1 MRNIDPNL
9 VRAFLMVV
17 ETANVTK
24 ASRLLNVTQAAVS
37 QQLMRLESLLGLQLF
52 ERSKQGLYPT
62 PAAERLL
69 SSARQ
74 FLTLNDEIACFAGTQ
89 EFEGEVR
96 LGCPDDLIG
105 PFLPEILRSFSI
117 IRPHVRV
124 TLVCRTTPELLTAL
138 TAGQVDLAITTEE
151 TDQSPEAITLLEDQL
166 VLVGAPSGRVHT
178 QRPLPVSLGSTSYG
192 LRPAT
197 VRCLSN
203 AGIEWQVVSEV
214 SHIEVICAL
223 VRAGLVVAPLLR
235 STVPRDLTILG
246 PAQGLPI
253 LPDFNIN
260 LHSALKEGDANKA
273 ELIVHIEKEF
283 HSRATMN
290 RFT

>member
-9 VRAFLMVV
+9 VRAFLVVV
-17 ETANVTK
+17 ETASVTK

-37 QQLMRLESLLGLQLF
+37 QQLMRLEDLLGQQLF

-69 SSARQ
+69 STARQ
-74 FLTLNDEIACFAGTQ
+74 FLALNDEILCLAGTQ
-89 EFEGEVR
+89 EFEGEVK
-96 LGCPDDLIG
+96 LGCPDDLVG

-124 TLVCRTTPELLTAL
+124 TLVCRTTPELLTGL

-151 TDQSPEAITLLEDQL
+151 TGQSLDAKTLLEDQL
-166 VLVGAPSGRVHT
+166 VLIGAPGGRAHA
-178 QRPLPVSLGSTSYG
+178 QRPLPVSLGSTNYG

-197 VRCLSN
+197 VRCLSD

-214 SHIEVICAL
+214 SHVEVICAL
-223 VRAGLVVAPLLR
+223 VRADLAVAPLLR
-235 STVPRDLTILG
+235 STVPRDLTVLG
-246 PAQGLPI
+246 PAQDLPA
-253 LPDFNIN
+253 LPAFNIN
-260 LHSALKEGDANKA
+260 LHSALTEGGANET
-273 ELIVHIEKEF
+273 ELAVHIEKEF
-283 HSRATMN
+283 QSRAAK
-290 RFT
+290 RL